1 MLLISPSLVSLPRF
15 ITNPVIV
22 QPDVYLEEN
31 EDDKDKD
38 LCKREHQD
46 ENFAEDGSKMNDLIE
61 YYEETSYLAE
71 GLRMGI

>member
-1 MLLISPSLVSLPRF
+1 MSLISPSLVSLPRF

-31 EDDKDKD
+31 EDDNKD

-46 ENFAEDGSKMNDLIE
+46 GNFAEDGSKNDLIE

-71 GLRMGI
+71 GLRVGI